1 MTSPVPTSDP
11 HFPTQWLELA
21 EAICERFYAE
31 FPDQDARYGDRG
43 RAYCAH
49 DNAYLVAWLVE
60 ALGPAGAASFRTNVD
75 WLRGLL
81 DARGFPMDAF
91 RRNLELVGE
100 VVGGTMPDEAVSIR
114 VLIDGALSPSRS

>member
-1 MTSPVPTSDP
+1 MSSPVPTTDP
-11 HFPTQWLELA
+11 QFPTQWLALA
-21 EAICERFYAE
+21 ESVCDRYYTE
-31 FPDQDARYGDRG
+31 FPDHDARYGGRG

-49 DNAYLVAWLVE
+49 DNAYLVAWLVD
-60 ALGPAGAASFRTNVD
+60 ALGPAGLASFAANVG

-100 VVGGTMPDEAVSIR
+100 AVVALRPDDASRIQALVA
-114 VLIDGALSPSRS
+114 GASEVA